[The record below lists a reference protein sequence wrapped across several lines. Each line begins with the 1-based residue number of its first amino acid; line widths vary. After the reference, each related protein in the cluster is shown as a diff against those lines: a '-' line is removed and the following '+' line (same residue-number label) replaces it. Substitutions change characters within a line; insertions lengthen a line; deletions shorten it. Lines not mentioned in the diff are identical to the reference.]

1 MRLPLRGIQIVT
13 LAVNIP
19 GPVAAAAL
27 RELGASII
35 KVEPPDGDPLATY
48 SNNWYQDLIRGQEVI
63 MLDLKE
69 TEQRKKFN
77 DLLGVSDL
85 LITSMR
91 PKALERL
98 NLTWHQIHKQ
108 FQFLSQISIV
118 GYDAPREDL
127 SGHDLTYQAAARLIT
142 PPFFPRTLLADLATA
157 EKVVSTALALI
168 LSHQRGQSGE
178 FIKISIESVV
188 KGFTAPISYGL
199 TCSDGL
205 LGGGYPGYN
214 LYQTAKGW
222 IAVAALEPHFWNKL
236 LKELGL
242 VNISYEELQNIFLT
256 RTAIEWEYWASVN
269 DIPISA
275 LS

>member
-35 KVEPPDGDPLATY
+35 KVEPPEGDPLATY
-48 SNNWYQDLIRGQEVI
+48 SNNWYQDLIHGQEVI

-77 DLLGVSDL
+77 DLLSISDL

-127 SGHDLTYQAAARLIT
+127 SGHDLTYQAAAGLIT

-168 LSHQRGQSGE
+168 LSHQRGQLGE

-269 DIPISA
+269 DIPIHA